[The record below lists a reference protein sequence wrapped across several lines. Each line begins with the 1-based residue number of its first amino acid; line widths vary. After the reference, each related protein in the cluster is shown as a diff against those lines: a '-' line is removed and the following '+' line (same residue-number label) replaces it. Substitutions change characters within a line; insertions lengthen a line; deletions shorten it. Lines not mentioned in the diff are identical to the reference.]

1 MEDIYGQRGN
11 GMGRYAQHNNPAFN
25 NNQFNNYNQQ
35 QQAPQEAYDP
45 YNQQNP
51 QQNFYSQQQVGK
63 LSNKA
68 SLKAIYSKTER

>member
-25 NNQFNNYNQQ
+25 NNQFNYNQQ

-45 YNQQNP
+45 
-51 QQNFYSQQQVGK
+51 
-63 LSNKA
+63 
-68 SLKAIYSKTER
+68 

>member
-51 QQNFYSQQQVGK
+51 QQNFYSQQQVG
-63 LSNKA
+63 
-68 SLKAIYSKTER
+68 ERSH